1 MATGLVMVLAAATL
15 TACASGARPDSMAFT
30 NTAGAPVTQAEP
42 GYKAFRVVHVDGGS
56 KTNPLWMSSVSSED
70 FQKALESSLQSL
82 GLLSDDPAKA
92 KAEITANLQALDR
105 PLAGLDMSVTS
116 KVRYS
121 AKSTSDQKV
130 IFDDTVA
137 ATGTAKFGDALV
149 GVQRLKLANEAAMK
163 ENIKAFV
170 ERLRKSLT
178 SSQIAA
184 N

>member
-1 MATGLVMVLAAATL
+1 MVMVLAAATL